1 MQTDSLTHSLKLQ
14 KAAKDIVFNV
24 QGTPIENVKSF
35 KYLGRTLDE
44 NDDDWPA
51 LKQNLNK
58 AHAKWTR
65 IRRVLSREKA
75 NPKAMASFYKAIIQ
89 AVLLYG
95 SESWVVTKRMMQTLR
110 GFHNRCARYLTGQNI
125 RYDTVADEW
134 IYPNTD
140 AVLKQAGLWPIE
152 EYIKRRCETVMDYVK
167 ERAIYQQCLKSTPT
181 ALSSQKAVWWK
192 Q

>member
-1 MQTDSLTHSLKLQ
+1 
-14 KAAKDIVFNV
+14 
-24 QGTPIENVKSF
+24 
-35 KYLGRTLDE
+35 
-44 NDDDWPA
+44 
-51 LKQNLNK
+51 
-58 AHAKWTR
+58 
-65 IRRVLSREKA
+65 
-75 NPKAMASFYKAIIQ
+75 MASFYKAIVQ

-95 SESWVVTKRMMQTLR
+95 SESWVVTKCMMQTLR

-125 RYDTVADEW
+125 RYNTVADEW

-167 ERAIYQQCLKSTPT
+167 ERAIYQQCLKSTPA